1 MQEIKKNNRDNRNIY
16 ACQELL
22 MITDI
27 EDWDNCTSIVA
38 GVAGIA
44 GRVGRVGRVG
54 RIIRSI
60 CWGGGMS
67 CDVVFSLWHTRDG
80 IFFLKGVWSKVK
92 S

>member
-1 MQEIKKNNRDNRNIY
+1 MKRVIGSSNRRIY

-27 EDWDNCTSIVA
+27 EDWDNCTSIFA

-44 GRVGRVGRVG
+44 GSVGRVG
-54 RIIRSI
+54 RIVRSI

-67 CDVVFSLWHTRDG
+67 CDVVFFPWHTSDG
-80 IFFLKGVWSKVK
+80 IFSLKGVWSKVK